1 MSPDNRRALLD
12 LKRKIERRTAL
23 IERKLAKAGI
33 PPDPAIVFSIAQ
45 YYDTLKKLA
54 KK

>member
-1 MSPDNRRALLD
+1 MSTANQKALRE
-12 LKRKIERRTAL
+12 LKKTVEKHTPLVEKRLSR
-23 IERKLAKAGI
+23 AGI
-33 PPDPAIVFSIAQ
+33 SSDPAIVFSIAQ